1 MKHIYTLLWM
11 LLSINAFSQ
20 YCPALG
26 PDQLL
31 PCGVG
36 STTLTAD
43 LSGCGGGIGPKETTT
58 YAVSSIPYAAQ
69 TNTGNQLFM
78 TDDSQQGPFAIG
90 FNFCFFGT
98 TYSQFYVGSNGWISF
113 SPAQPTT
120 FTSQPI
126 PTFNAL
132 VPKNCIMGPWQDWH
146 PGLGGQIRYQTSGVA
161 PCRKLTVSWI
171 GVPMFSCTGNQ
182 GTFHIII
189 YESNNNI
196 ENYIQSKPACL
207 QWQGGTATQGVHNQ
221 LGSVGFTVPG
231 RNSSAWT
238 ATNDAWKWTPNGATV
253 TPVLTWYQV
262 GNPVAIGTGP
272 SITVTPL
279 TPTQYTCK
287 FVYPTCNAGWAT
299 CNAVAGLGP
308 DTVLVAPG
316 PPNLTPPGIVFFN
329 PSCINTCDGAI
340 SVTPIGGTQP
350 MTISWNGN
358 PGGFNMLNL
367 CDGQYDY
374 NIIDDA
380 GCTVSGMVTLVE
392 PPIPTV
398 GPITA
403 LDTICWHSTSE
414 TYSVPIQPN
423 YTYQWTA
430 VGAVIAGNGTSTINV
445 DWSSLNAGYIPGAV
459 QVTAFDINGCPS
471 LPVDVDLEILNIL
484 PVITPVGPFCS
495 YDEFTTL
502 QALPVGGVFT
512 GVGVVDPNFT
522 PGDAVGTNT
531 ITYTYQQS
539 GCTFDTTTSITVYT
553 QPTITPIIPYNE
565 FYEICD
571 GDSVVSSYSV
581 VADIPG
587 YNEWTFLNNTT
598 QQDIFTAT
606 WNAAGMFDISVVHW
620 ANGCV
625 STPQT
630 TAITIV
636 QCPSELLFIPTGF
649 TPDGD
654 EHNNTLRF
662 VVGDAFDQFNF
673 SVSIYNRWGET
684 VYESYNAAEEW
695 DGTYN
700 NTICQPGTYTYH
712 IQLKNKET
720 DKRYIFDGHVSLI
733 K

>member
-1 MKHIYTLLWM
+1 
-11 LLSINAFSQ
+11 
-20 YCPALG
+20 
-26 PDQLL
+26 
-31 PCGVG
+31 
-36 STTLTAD
+36 
-43 LSGCGGGIGPKETTT
+43 
-58 YAVSSIPYAAQ
+58 
-69 TNTGNQLFM
+69 
-78 TDDSQQGPFAIG
+78 
-90 FNFCFFGT
+90 
-98 TYSQFYVGSNGWISF
+98 
-113 SPAQPTT
+113 
-120 FTSQPI
+120 
-126 PTFNAL
+126 
-132 VPKNCIMGPWQDWH
+132 
-146 PGLGGQIRYQTSGVA
+146 
-161 PCRKLTVSWI
+161 
-171 GVPMFSCTGNQ
+171 
-182 GTFHIII
+182 
-189 YESNNNI
+189 
-196 ENYIQSKPACL
+196 
-207 QWQGGTATQGVHNQ
+207 
-221 LGSVGFTVPG
+221 
-231 RNSSAWT
+231 
-238 ATNDAWKWTPNGATV
+238 
-253 TPVLTWYQV
+253 
-262 GNPVAIGTGP
+262 
-272 SITVTPL
+272 
-279 TPTQYTCK
+279 
-287 FVYPTCNAGWAT
+287 
-299 CNAVAGLGP
+299 
-308 DTVLVAPG
+308 
-316 PPNLTPPGIVFFN
+316 
-329 PSCINTCDGAI
+329 
-340 SVTPIGGTQP
+340 
-350 MTISWNGN
+350 
-358 PGGFNMLNL
+358 
-367 CDGQYDY
+367 
-374 NIIDDA
+374 
-380 GCTVSGMVTLVE
+380 
-392 PPIPTV
+392 
-398 GPITA
+398 
-403 LDTICWHSTSE
+403 
-414 TYSVPIQPN
+414 
-423 YTYQWTA
+423 
-430 VGAVIAGNGTSTINV
+430 
-445 DWSSLNAGYIPGAV
+445 
-459 QVTAFDINGCPS
+459 
-471 LPVDVDLEILNIL
+471 
-484 PVITPVGPFCS
+484 
-495 YDEFTTL
+495 
-502 QALPVGGVFT
+502 VFT

-539 GCTFDTTTSITVYT
+539 GFTFDTTTSITVYT

>member
-182 GTFHIII
+182 GTFHIVI
-189 YESNNNI
+189 YESTNNI

-221 LGSVGFTVPG
+221 LGTVGFAVPG

-308 DTVLVAPG
+308 DTVLIVPG
-316 PPNLTPPGIVFFN
+316 PPNLTPPGIVYAN

-340 SVTPIGGTQP
+340 SVVPIGGTQP
-350 MTISWNGN
+350 MTISWNG
-358 PGGFNMLNL
+358 PTGFSPINL
-367 CDGQYDY
+367 CDGVYQF
-374 NIIDDA
+374 NIIDAA
-380 GCTVSGMVTLVE
+380 GCTVNGTVTLID

-403 LDTICWHSTSE
+403 LDTICWQSASE
-414 TYSVPIQPN
+414 TYSVPVQPN
-423 YTYQWTA
+423 YTYQWSS
-430 VGAVIAGNGTSTINV
+430 VGAIITGQGSSTINV
-445 DWSSLNAGYIPGAV
+445 DWSALNAGFIPGAV
-459 QVTAFDINGCPS
+459 QVTAYDINNCPS
-471 LPVDVDLEILNIL
+471 LPIDVDIEILNIL
-484 PVITPVGPFCS
+484 PVITPEGPFCS
-495 YDEFTTL
+495 YDEFVTL
-502 QALPVGGVFT
+502 QATPTGGVFT
-512 GVGVVDPNFT
+512 GIGVVDPNFT

-531 ITYTYQQS
+531 ITYTYTQS
-539 GCTFDTTTSITVYT
+539 GCVFDTTTSITVYP
-553 QPTITPIIPYNE
+553 QPIITPIIPYNE
-565 FYEICD
+565 FYEICE
-571 GDSVVSSYSV
+571 GDSVVSTYTV

-587 YNEWTFLNNTT
+587 YNEWTLLNNTT
-598 QQDIFTAT
+598 QQDVFAVT

-625 STPQT
+625 SSPQT
-630 TAITIV
+630 TSITIV
-636 QCPSELLFIPTGF
+636 QCPSELFYIPNGF

-662 VVGDAFDQFNF
+662 VVGDAFDQFEF
-673 SVSIYNRWGET
+673 SVTIYNRWGEL
-684 VYESYNAAEEW
+684 VYESRDASAEW

-700 NTICQPGTYTYH
+700 NAMCQPGTYTYR

-720 DKRYIFDGHVSLI
+720 SKRYVYDGHVSLI